1 MGKFINPFT
10 DFGFKHIFGR
20 EMDKDILIEFLNDLL
35 EGEHTIK
42 DLRIMNNERLPET
55 EQGRKVIFD
64 IHCETDKGER
74 IIIEMQN
81 REQPHFKDRA
91 LYYLSHSVVEQGI
104 KGTWDYELAA
114 VYGVFFLNF
123 TLDEKNRPN
132 NNRNEGKFRRDIVLA
147 DRETGQVFNPK
158 FRQIY
163 IELPRFNKE
172 EEECETDFER
182 WIYVLKNMET
192 FQRLPFKAR
201 KSVFEKLE
209 QIVDI
214 ASLSKEDRMKY
225 DESIKVYRD
234 HLAVLDFAKQEG
246 LELGMRQGR
255 AEGMAKGIAEGIEQG
270 MVKGIEQGIAK
281 GIEQGKNE
289 GEMNERLKNARR
301 MKTKGYPIDDIADI
315 TGLSAEEINSL

>member
-1 MGKFINPFT
+1 
-10 DFGFKHIFGR
+10 
-20 EMDKDILIEFLNDLL
+20 
-35 EGEHTIK
+35 
-42 DLRIMNNERLPET
+42 MNNERLPET

-182 WIYVLKNMET
+182 WIYVLKHMDT
-192 FQRLPFKAR
+192 LDRMPFKAR
-201 KSVFEKLE
+201 KAIFERLE
-209 QIVDI
+209 RIGSEAEWKMYND
-214 ASLSKEDRMKY
+214 Y
-225 DESIKVYRD
+225 YNT
-234 HLAVLDFAKQEG
+234 LDFAVEKGMKKGMEEG
-246 LELGMRQGR
+246 LQKGK
-255 AEGMAKGIAEGIEQG
+255 AEGKAEGRQEEKHSIALNLKKLGVSIEQ
-270 MVKGIEQGIAK
+270 IAF
-281 GIEQGKNE
+281 
-289 GEMNERLKNARR
+289 A
-301 MKTKGYPIDDIADI
+301 
-315 TGLSAEEINSL
+315 TGLSIEEIEKL

>member
-114 VYGVFFLNF
+114 VYGVSIMIRSPLSVSQWISKMTFLPCSV
-123 TLDEKNRPN
+123 LGNRSLFMILRSMIVCSPSRRSFRNSIKMSLSISLPN
-132 NNRNEGKFRRDIVLA
+132 M
-147 DRETGQVFNPK
+147 
-158 FRQIY
+158 
-163 IELPRFNKE
+163 
-172 EEECETDFER
+172 C
-182 WIYVLKNMET
+182 LK
-192 FQRLPFKAR
+192 P
-201 KSVFEKLE
+201 KSVKGLINFP
-209 QIVDI
+209 IVFIGFSD
-214 ASLSKEDRMKY
+214 
-225 DESIKVYRD
+225 
-234 HLAVLDFAKQEG
+234 
-246 LELGMRQGR
+246 
-255 AEGMAKGIAEGIEQG
+255 
-270 MVKGIEQGIAK
+270 
-281 GIEQGKNE
+281 
-289 GEMNERLKNARR
+289 
-301 MKTKGYPIDDIADI
+301 
-315 TGLSAEEINSL
+315 

>member
-35 EGEHTIK
+35 EGEHTIM

-104 KGTWDYELAA
+104 KGTWDYELA
-114 VYGVFFLNF
+114 
-123 TLDEKNRPN
+123 
-132 NNRNEGKFRRDIVLA
+132 
-147 DRETGQVFNPK
+147 DRENGQVFNPK

-182 WIYVLKNMET
+182 WIYVLKHMDT
-192 FQRLPFKAR
+192 LDRMPFKAR
-201 KSVFEKLE
+201 KAIFERLE
-209 QIVDI
+209 RIGSMANLTPKQRAQYEAEWKMYND
-214 ASLSKEDRMKY
+214 Y
-225 DESIKVYRD
+225 YNT
-234 HLAVLDFAKQEG
+234 LDFAVEKGMKKGMEEGMEKGLQKGLEEG
-246 LELGMRQGR
+246 LQKGLQKGK
-255 AEGMAKGIAEGIEQG
+255 AEGKAEGRQEEKHSIALNLKKLGVSIEQ
-270 MVKGIEQGIAK
+270 IAF
-281 GIEQGKNE
+281 
-289 GEMNERLKNARR
+289 A
-301 MKTKGYPIDDIADI
+301 
-315 TGLSAEEINSL
+315 TGLSIEEIEKL

>member
-35 EGEHTIK
+35 EGEHTIM

-123 TLDEKNRPN
+123 TLDEENRPN
-132 NNRNEGKFRRDIVLA
+132 NNRNEGKFRRDIILA
-147 DRETGQVFNPK
+147 DRENGQVFNPK

-182 WIYVLKNMET
+182 WIYLLKHMDTLE
-192 FQRLPFKAR
+192 RMPFKA
-201 KSVFEKLE
+201 KKAVFDKLLE
-209 QIVDI
+209 VADV
-214 ASLSKEDRMKY
+214 ANLSKEERIQY
-225 DESIKVYRD
+225 DEALKRYRD
-234 HLAVLDFAKQEG
+234 YKNTIDY
-246 LELGMRQGR
+246 
-255 AEGMAKGIAEGIEQG
+255 AEEKGIL
-270 MVKGIEQGIAK
+270 KGKEST
-281 GIEQGKNE
+281 
-289 GEMNERLKNARR
+289 ARN
-301 MKTKGYPIDDIADI
+301 MKADGLSHSI
-315 TGLSAEEINSL
+315 IQKYTGLSLEDIEKL

>member
-35 EGEHTIK
+35 EGEHTIM

-123 TLDEKNRPN
+123 TLDEENGSDKNGK
-132 NNRNEGKFRRDIVLA
+132 EGKFRRDIILA

-172 EEECETDFER
+172 AHP
-182 WIYVLKNMET
+182 IN
-192 FQRLPFKAR
+192 
-201 KSVFEKLE
+201 
-209 QIVDI
+209 
-214 ASLSKEDRMKY
+214 
-225 DESIKVYRD
+225 
-234 HLAVLDFAKQEG
+234 
-246 LELGMRQGR
+246 QG
-255 AEGMAKGIAEGIEQG
+255 E
-270 MVKGIEQGIAK
+270 
-281 GIEQGKNE
+281 
-289 GEMNERLKNARR
+289 
-301 MKTKGYPIDDIADI
+301 
-315 TGLSAEEINSL
+315 NSLIL